1 MNQEQLD
8 QLLARYVEGN
18 CTDEEILQ
26 VEAMVEAYDNK
37 QLQWEN
43 LNDAQRKTWLN
54 NLHAD
59 IQESMTSYQARVF
72 QLRNKFKMRRFAAAA
87 AIIVIAS
94 TVVWLYRSD
103 TPKPKESSY
112 ANDVAPGKNAATI
125 TLANGKTINLSDAK
139 NGVIID
145 ASKLTYNDGTVIDA
159 HDGQQA
165 SAPQTISTPAG
176 GTYQVRLPDGTRVW
190 LNAASSLKYPASFA
204 AFKER
209 KVELRGE
216 AYFEVNKDKTHPF
229 IVKTNRQEVQVLGTH
244 FNVNAY
250 ASEKGDYTT
259 LLEGSVKVNHSAKS
273 YLLKEGEQ
281 AAVTAA
287 TVKIA
292 QVNTDEVVD
301 WKNGNFNFQDKD
313 ITSIMTTLER
323 WYNIEVVYEGEVT
336 NIGFNAELS
345 RNNTLVHVLKVLE
358 KTGSV
363 KFKVEGR
370 RVTVM

>member
-8 QLLARYVEGN
+8 QLLARYVEGK
-18 CTDEEILQ
+18 CTEQEIQQ
-26 VEAMVEAYDNK
+26 VEAMVDAYDNK

-43 LNDAQRKTWLN
+43 LDDAQRKTWLN

-59 IQESMTSYQARVF
+59 IQESMTNYQARVF
-72 QLRNKFKMRRFAAAA
+72 QLRNKFKIRRFAAAA
-87 AIIVIAS
+87 AVILIAG
-94 TVVWLYRSD
+94 VALWIYRTD

-112 ANDVAPGKNAATI
+112 ANDVAPGKNTATI
-125 TLANGKTINLSDAK
+125 TLANGKAISLSDAK
-139 NGVIID
+139 NGVVID
-145 ASKLTYNDGTVIDA
+145 ASKLTYNDGTVIDT
-159 HDGQQA
+159 HSDQQV
-165 SAPQTISTPAG
+165 SAPQTISTPVG

-209 KVELRGE
+209 KVELKGE
-216 AYFEVNKDKTHPF
+216 AYFEVKKDKAHPF
-229 IVKTNRQEVQVLGTH
+229 IVKTDRQEVQVLGTH

-250 ASEKGDYTT
+250 ASAKGDYTT
-259 LLEGSVKVNHSAKS
+259 LLEGSVKVNHNTKN

-281 AAVTAA
+281 ASVSAA

-301 WKNGNFNFQDKD
+301 WKNGNFNFQDRD

-323 WYNIEVVYEGEVT
+323 WYNIEVVYEGDVT

-345 RNNTLVHVLKVLE
+345 RSNTLVHVLKVLE